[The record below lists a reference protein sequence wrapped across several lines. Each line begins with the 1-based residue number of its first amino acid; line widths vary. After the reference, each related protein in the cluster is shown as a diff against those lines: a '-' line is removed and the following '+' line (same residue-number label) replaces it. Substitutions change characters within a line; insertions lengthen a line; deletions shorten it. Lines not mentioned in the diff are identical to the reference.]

1 MKQTWLG
8 VAKAVFSV
16 TLVAWVIST
25 IERDALAATVSQLSV
40 GSLMLAAALFVF
52 QALVIG
58 WRWHRIVEWLDGSL
72 PPRDA
77 MRWVFVGMFFNNAL
91 PTSVGGDA
99 VRVWLLNRSGA
110 SLALSLGSVVIER
123 GTGIVLLGLLIT
135 ACMPA
140 VWPLLTDQSLRLLL
154 ASTGPLLFAGLAVTT
169 IAYKFAGGLMPAIV
183 AGPLQSLG
191 SGLRRLA
198 LQPRALAEL
207 MALGIAASILGLLA
221 AYVLGK
227 DLGIP
232 LALPAYVA
240 LVGGAVLL
248 SVLPVSLGGWGMR
261 EWGMV
266 SLFGAVG
273 VSAEQALALSL
284 VWGVLP
290 LLISLPAGLIW
301 WAGRRHASG
310 ASAGSPIVDVD
321 AHAPVEPKR

>member
-1 MKQTWLG
+1 MKRAWLAL
-8 VAKAVFSV
+8 AKAIFSAA
-16 TLVAWVIST
+16 LVVWVISS
-25 IERDALAATVSQLSV
+25 IDQGALVTGLRQRSF
-40 GSLMLAAALFVF
+40 GPLMLAAALFVL

-58 WRWHRIVEWLDGSL
+58 WRWHRIVEWLGGSL
-72 PPRDA
+72 APRVA
-77 MRWVFVGMFFNNAL
+77 IRWVFVGMFFNNAL

-110 SLALSLGSVVIER
+110 PLTLSLGSVVIER
-123 GTGIVLLGLLIT
+123 GTGIVLLGMLIT

-140 VWPLLTDQSLRLLL
+140 VWPQLTDESLRLLL
-154 ASTGPLLFAGLAVTT
+154 ASTGPILLTGLAFIT
-169 IAYKFAGGLMPAIV
+169 IAYKLAGRLMPATV

-198 LQPRALAEL
+198 LHPPAFAEL
-207 MALGIAASILGLLA
+207 TALGVAASLLGLLA

-227 DLGIP
+227 GLGIP
-232 LALPAYVA
+232 LAFPAYVV
-240 LVGGAVLL
+240 LVGGAILL

-284 VWGVLP
+284 AWGVLP

-301 WAGRRHASG
+301 WANSRR
-310 ASAGSPIVDVD
+310 
-321 AHAPVEPKR
+321 APDLS